1 VVSSTI
7 ANVRLYRVLIDGG
20 AALNLMSLAAIQK
33 LHIPMSRL
41 TPSRPFLGVGLGSII
56 LCGSISLPVIF
67 RVPENYRTESIIF
80 DIAEVNLPFK
90 AIIGRPVLYQ
100 LMAIVH

>member
-1 VVSSTI
+1 
-7 ANVRLYRVLIDGG
+7 
-20 AALNLMSLAAIQK
+20 
-33 LHIPMSRL
+33 MSRL

-67 RVPENYRTESIIF
+67 RVSENYRTESIIF

-90 AIIGRPVLYQ
+90 AIIGRPILYQ
-100 LMAIVH
+100 FMAIAH